1 MLLLFYKGRIFKE
14 FKNMENYF
22 SNIKNKYSY
31 HFVGILLSIF
41 LIALIVFVA
50 VSIPTKIKE
59 GRHIDGVNRIT
70 VSGTGEVYAKP
81 DLALINFSVV
91 SEAKT
96 VNEATSDNTEKM
108 NAAIDFV
115 KETGV
120 EEKDLKTISFNVYPR
135 YEYRKVEMEIY
146 PYPPGKRVLV
156 GYEITQTLQ
165 VKIRDLGKIGEILD
179 GVTDIGINQVGNL
192 SFTIDK
198 EDEFKEQAREE
209 AIEKAKAKAE
219 ILASQLGVDLVK
231 IIDFSETGY
240 TPISP
245 MYYTESSLRMDSMGG
260 SAPQIETGENKIEVS
275 VSIVYEIN

>member
-1 MLLLFYKGRIFKE
+1 
-14 FKNMENYF
+14 MENYF
-22 SNIKNKYSY
+22 SNVKDKYSS
-31 HFVGILLSIF
+31 HFIGVLFSVL

-91 SEAKT
+91 SESKT
-96 VNEATSDNTEKM
+96 VEEATSDNTEKM

-115 KETGV
+115 KGTGV

-135 YEYRKVEMEIY
+135 YEYRKVELEIY

-156 GYEITQTLQ
+156 GYEVTQTLQ
-165 VKIRDLGKIGEILD
+165 VKIRDLEKIGDILD
-179 GVTDIGINQVGNL
+179 GVTDIGINQVGSL

-198 EDEFKEQAREE
+198 QDEFKEQAREE
-209 AIEKAKAKAE
+209 AIEEAKAKAE

-231 IIDFSETGY
+231 IIDFSESGSV
-240 TPISP
+240 PR
-245 MYYTESSLRMDSMGG
+245 YYDYAMESSMKGMS
-260 SAPQIETGENKIEVS
+260 SSAAPQIETGENKIEVS